1 METVTISKKEYQ
13 KLLVAKKVAGKK
25 TAQRSSS
32 ATFGIL
38 RNAPRSGATMLIKKT
53 VSSGSTP
60 KIKSY
65 VFRAKLEHER
75 DGRWSAW
82 ISTLPG
88 CATAG
93 RSREEALGALRE
105 AAQAYLEVLVKYGQS
120 IPTAKTVETI
130 NAPVIAVT
138 L

>member
-13 KLLVAKKVAGKK
+13 KLLEAKKVGSKK
-25 TAQRSSS
+25 TKKEFSDEA
-32 ATFGIL
+32 FGIL
-38 RNAPRSGATMLIKKT
+38 RDAPSSVATRKVKRSTSMSIHK
-53 VSSGSTP
+53 V
-60 KIKSY
+60 KSY
-65 VFRAKLEHER
+65 VFRAQLEQEK

-88 CATAG
+88 CATLG
-93 RSREEALGALRE
+93 RNQGEALGALRE

-120 IPTAKTVETI
+120 IPMAKTVETI